1 MERLFQTHRF
11 RKSCALAPTWTLR
24 TLDAGG
30 LDRPEKVLV
39 PGVWESHPALRC
51 YRGRGIYEQEIECGG
66 NLRFWFGGVSFRAR
80 ITLDNLPLGE
90 HYGAYT
96 GFEALALNIRRGM
109 HVLRVEVDNRFDEDS
124 ALHVPNDYYAYGGI
138 HRPVIVEELGRAYIS
153 ECGLNP
159 VLTENGWELQ
169 AEISVVN
176 LTDNP
181 FLGTV
186 RVECAGERETAEI
199 RLGGMGTGTC
209 AISLKCGQVNP
220 WTPEEPF
227 LYEVKVVLFAG
238 RRTVDDWLD
247 RVGFRQI
254 RVEGG
259 QILLNGTPLQ
269 LRGFN
274 RHEEYG
280 SFGLA
285 VPVHGMI
292 QDLQMMREMGANCVR
307 TCHYPNDPRFLDLC
321 DEMGM
326 LVWEESHARG
336 FSEEQMRH
344 PRFMDQLLQSSYE
357 MVSQHRNHPSIFI
370 WGCLNECADDTE
382 YGAGIY
388 ADMLGVLRQMDG
400 SRPVTAALLERPGG
414 RVYADL
420 DVISVNMYPKW
431 YYDGAVEESLDRKE
445 QEIRE
450 NGGKGKPIIISEIGA
465 GAIYGCHDPLGEAK
479 WSEEGQ
485 CKILREQITAI
496 LARPEICGIFVW
508 QFADVRVSDEWAMN
522 RPRTYNN
529 KGVVDEFRRPK
540 MAYRTV
546 RELFRGS
553 EKREIKDPGECPE
566 TE

>member
-1 MERLFQTHRF
+1 
-11 RKSCALAPTWTLR
+11 
-24 TLDAGG
+24 
-30 LDRPEKVLV
+30 
-39 PGVWESHPALRC
+39 
-51 YRGRGIYEQEIECGG
+51 
-66 NLRFWFGGVSFRAR
+66 
-80 ITLDNLPLGE
+80 
-90 HYGAYT
+90 
-96 GFEALALNIRRGM
+96 
-109 HVLRVEVDNRFDEDS
+109 
-124 ALHVPNDYYAYGGI
+124 
-138 HRPVIVEELGRAYIS
+138 
-153 ECGLNP
+153 
-159 VLTENGWELQ
+159 
-169 AEISVVN
+169 
-176 LTDNP
+176 
-181 FLGTV
+181 
-186 RVECAGERETAEI
+186 
-199 RLGGMGTGTC
+199 
-209 AISLKCGQVNP
+209 
-220 WTPEEPF
+220 
-227 LYEVKVVLFAG
+227 
-238 RRTVDDWLD
+238 
-247 RVGFRQI
+247 
-254 RVEGG
+254 
-259 QILLNGTPLQ
+259 
-269 LRGFN
+269 
-274 RHEEYG
+274 
-280 SFGLA
+280 
-285 VPVHGMI
+285 
-292 QDLQMMREMGANCVR
+292 
-307 TCHYPNDPRFLDLC
+307 
-321 DEMGM
+321 
-326 LVWEESHARG
+326 
-336 FSEEQMRH
+336 MRH